1 MKSLLSILALAG
13 SILLGSTVA
22 DQWTGGSAAL
32 AQSKGRS
39 NACFQNCTNV
49 RNWPAAQC
57 RAYCKGKR

>member
-1 MKSLLSILALAG
+1 VKSLLSILALAG
-13 SILLGSTVA
+13 IVLLGSTVA

-32 AQSKGRS
+32 AQSKKS
-39 NACFQNCTNV
+39 SACFQNCTNV